1 MPSTKCSAVSG
12 WPSLVGDYTRVD
24 PFEAFVEAFTHGSA
38 LPSYQTE
45 RDRLYRIDCDTAS
58 FFDAITLQV

>member
-12 WPSLVGDYTRVD
+12 WPSSATTPESIRLRRSWKVHAWVG
-24 PFEAFVEAFTHGSA
+24 

-58 FFDAITLQV
+58 LFDAITLQV